1 MSESSQNIVWKR
13 QLRRSLERE
22 QIARERAALQAIR
35 RRIFELRLERVEHH
49 RRLRRDARKHRQR
62 IRAAARARR
71 LGLRNHIAALQ
82 ARIREARAQRAQL
95 APRVRVALQRV
106 RRLFHRRATAD
117 LGAYTEARV
126 ELELE
131 RRRHAEALAV
141 LRELQGQVRKA
152 RSTRAERRSESDD
165 AVRANLPPDLADVF
179 EVVKGQIKERAGRSR
194 TEAFLE
200 WVEAHPD
207 DVWVIKQRRADKEL
221 RELVKAE
228 RHRGRKLIAA
238 ASDIPF

>member
-1 MSESSQNIVWKR
+1 MSETAQNIAWKR

-22 QIARERAALQAIR
+22 QVSRERAALHAIR
-35 RRIFELRLERVEHH
+35 RRIVELRLKRIEHH
-49 RRLRRDARKHRQR
+49 RKLRQDARKHRQR
-62 IRAAARARR
+62 IRSAARARR
-71 LGLRNHIAALQ
+71 AELGQQIARLLQ
-82 ARIREARAQRAQL
+82 RLAEARRERARL
-95 APRVRVALQRV
+95 RERVHASFQRV
-106 RRLFHRRATAD
+106 RRLFKRRATAN
-117 LGAYTEARV
+117 LGAYTEARI

-131 RRRHAEALAV
+131 RRRHTEALAV
-141 LRELQGQVRKA
+141 LRDLQGQVRKA
-152 RSTRAERRSESDD
+152 RASRAERRSENDD
-165 AVRANLPPDLADVF
+165 AVRSNLPPDLLEVF
-179 EVVKGQIKERAGRSR
+179 ESVKGQIKERAGRSR

-207 DVWVIKQRRADKEL
+207 DVWLIKQRRADKEL